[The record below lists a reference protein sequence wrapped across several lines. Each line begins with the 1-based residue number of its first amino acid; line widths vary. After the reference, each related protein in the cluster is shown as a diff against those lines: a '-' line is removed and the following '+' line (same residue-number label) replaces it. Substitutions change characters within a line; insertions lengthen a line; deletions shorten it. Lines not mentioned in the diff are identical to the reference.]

1 MSRKLNISRRLI
13 KCAEMVTPNSKIADI
28 GTDHAYLPIYLALN
42 NKISHA
48 IASDLRIGPL
58 ENAIS
63 NIKNFNL
70 ENIIETR
77 ISDGLKNIIEN
88 EVDEVIIAG
97 MGGNVIINILEECK
111 WQNKLNKKFILQP
124 MKYESN
130 LRKYLSEKGYKIE
143 KESAVICMG
152 KVYTVIK
159 VIYNAIP
166 YTLSPTEYYIGLLEK
181 SLDDNAVLYIKK
193 QINDLVNRQ
202 KGAIINNRKEEEIY
216 YSQIIEN
223 LKKLII

>member
-1 MSRKLNISRRLI
+1 MSRKLNISRRLL

-42 NKISHA
+42 NKISYA

-88 EVDEVIIAG
+88 EVDEVVIAG

-111 WQNKLNKKFILQP
+111 WENKLNKEFILQP

-130 LRKYLSEKGYKIE
+130 LRRYLSEKGYKIK
-143 KESAVICMG
+143 KESAVTCMG
-152 KVYTVIK
+152 KVYTAMK
-159 VIYNAIP
+159 VV
-166 YTLSPTEYYIGLLEK
+166 YTGISYDLSPIECYIGLLER
-181 SLDDNAVLYIKK
+181 SLDDNAVVYIKK
-193 QINDLVNRQ
+193 QLNDLVNRR
-202 KGAIINNRKEEEIY
+202 KGAIVNNLKEEEIY
-216 YSQIIEN
+216 YSQIIED